1 MVEARHPLGRKL
13 PQSDTRGGGVI
24 DGHGRAR
31 WQRSATAAASLAPA
45 PIGIRRAAAKD
56 AAAKDAAEDGDATLW
71 ELPAYS
77 PRKGEISPGEIP
89 GEIPGELPADSPRK
103 SVSRSAKPRG
113 TAPEK
118 GAKGAQH

>member
-1 MVEARHPLGRKL
+1 MDGR
-13 PQSDTRGGGVI
+13 G
-24 DGHGRAR
+24 
-31 WQRSATAAASLAPA
+31 PA
-45 PIGIRRAAAKD
+45 PSRKEAKD

-77 PRKGEISPGEIP
+77 PRK
-89 GEIPGELPADSPRK
+89 

>member
-1 MVEARHPLGRKL
+1 MTRVVVASSTATVAALGDSSRVAR
-13 PQSDTRGGGVI
+13 SF
-24 DGHGRAR
+24 AR
-31 WQRSATAAASLAPA
+31 W
-45 PIGIRRAAAKD
+45 IRR

-71 ELPAYS
+71 ELPPY
-77 PRKGEISPGEIP
+77 
-89 GEIPGELPADSPRK
+89 SPRK